1 MTSLSRSAT
10 DLVLPPPLP
19 WHRRLLGGDLF
30 PYLLLAPAVII
41 LASLTLYPFIYSIY
55 ISLFIFRGGEINEFI
70 GLGNY
75 ARLFTDG
82 QYWNAM
88 RVVALFTLIS
98 VALEFLFGM
107 ALALFLSQNLKLRG
121 LWRSLVIVP
130 MMLTPVVVGVIWR
143 LMFNPGIGVL
153 NYFIQS
159 LGLQPV
165 EWLSKGN
172 WAFVSIIIVDVWNW
186 TPFMF
191 LILLAG
197 LESLPVE
204 PFEAARI
211 DGATPVRIF
220 LDHTLP
226 LMKPSILVA
235 LLIRT
240 MDSLR
245 IFDQVFILTQGGPGT
260 STEVVSLY
268 LYKVAF
274 KFFDQGYAAAGLFVV
289 MIFVNIISML
299 YVRSLSRQEEV

>member
-1 MTSLSRSAT
+1 
-10 DLVLPPPLP
+10 
-19 WHRRLLGGDLF
+19 
-30 PYLLLAPAVII
+30 
-41 LASLTLYPFIYSIY
+41 
-55 ISLFIFRGGEINEFI
+55 
-70 GLGNY
+70 
-75 ARLFTDG
+75 
-82 QYWNAM
+82 
-88 RVVALFTLIS
+88 
-98 VALEFLFGM
+98 
-107 ALALFLSQNLKLRG
+107 
-121 LWRSLVIVP
+121 
-130 MMLTPVVVGVIWR
+130 
-143 LMFNPGIGVL
+143 
-153 NYFIQS
+153 
-159 LGLQPV
+159 
-165 EWLSKGN
+165 
-172 WAFVSIIIVDVWNW
+172 
-186 TPFMF
+186 MF

-260 STEVVSLY
+260 STEVASLY